1 MQVSEKTSLGAG
13 ILKSF
18 REHNQLRTGI
28 ISKSYPNY
36 SSTNYLPVMQS
47 YKSVPNKDYCEIIT
61 NINYNSA
68 FSQVLLFNI
77 PQHNP
82 GGKTCWIVEDDDC
95 LCLFNNL
102 QLSLDFL
109 LNYSSCI
116 KHQSTSQSLFKHF
129 V

>member
-1 MQVSEKTSLGAG
+1 MQVSENTSLGVG
-13 ILKSF
+13 MLKSF
-18 REHNQLRTGI
+18 TEHNQLRTGI

-36 SSTNYLPVMQS
+36 SSTNYLSAMQS
-47 YKSVPNKDYCEIIT
+47 YKSVLNKYYCEIIT
-61 NINYNSA
+61 NIKDNSA
-68 FSQVLLFNI
+68 FSQETLFSI

-102 QLSLDFL
+102 QMNLDFL
-109 LNYSSCI
+109 LNYNSCI
-116 KHQSTSQSLFKHF
+116 KHQSTSESLFKHF